1 MNIINY
7 RQREGLTTRFVTW
20 GLISLLV
27 LFGCISLYY
36 SIPAENTEKIPAQP
50 TFWGNLIY
58 NIPFFDLNI
67 TYGTLISVLVF
78 LFIIVLIN
86 RFIINKPSMADFLV
100 ETEYEV
106 KKVSWPPKNEYW
118 GASVAV
124 IISVVVIGLFIFI
137 VDIVFHKMAQL
148 FLYR

>member
-36 SIPAENTEKIPAQP
+36 FIPAENTEKIPAQP

>member
-7 RQREGLTTRFVTW
+7 KQREGLITRFVTW
-20 GLISLLV
+20 GLLSLLA
-27 LFGCISLYY
+27 LFGCIALYY
-36 SIPAENTEKIPAQP
+36 FIPVESKDKIPAQS

-58 NIPFFDLNI
+58 NIPFFDINI
-67 TYGTLISVLVF
+67 TNGVLISIFIF
-78 LFIIVLIN
+78 LLIIALIN
-86 RFIINKPSMADFLV
+86 RFIINKSSLADFLI

-118 GASVAV
+118 GASIAV
-124 IISVVVIGLFIFI
+124 IISVVVIGFFIFI
-137 VDIVFHKMAQL
+137 ADIVFQKMASL